1 MYMPYAGYL
10 GFVDLSSISYDDL
23 HTVPVNSYG
32 SLDITDGFKFG
43 DSNVHKIY
51 VS

>member
-10 GFVDLSSISYDDL
+10 EFVDLSSIYPDHL
-23 HTVPVNSYG
+23 HTVPINYYG
-32 SLDITDGFKFG
+32 SPDITDGFKFG
-43 DSNVHKIY
+43 DSDVYNIY